1 MGKKKTKEAIRWG
14 GSDACIQ
21 ALDIL
26 WAKKSEA
33 DAEKQQKKEE
43 WYAKTFALDQER
55 LQLEQKRLAIEET
68 KEINEQE
75 RLHRRGIAEE
85 ERIMNIDMSCIVAWL
100 RCKSN
105 TTWAYKLKSWLV
117 ALATLVE
124 FKILHFLSIFISWII
139 LLANVCLSWTHYSLH
154 YYCWIFYT

>member
-1 MGKKKTKEAIRWG
+1 MGKKMTKEAIQRG

-75 RLHRRGIAEE
+75 RLHRRRIAEE
-85 ERIMNIDMSCIVAWL
+85 ERIMNIDISCIVAWL

-105 TTWAYKLKSWLV
+105 TT
-117 ALATLVE
+117 
-124 FKILHFLSIFISWII
+124 
-139 LLANVCLSWTHYSLH
+139 
-154 YYCWIFYT
+154 

>member
-1 MGKKKTKEAIRWG
+1 MGKKKTKEVIRRG

-75 RLHRRGIAEE
+75 RLHRQRIAEE
-85 ERIMNIDMSCIVAWL
+85 ERIMNIDMSCMAEMQKKYYMSLQVEVMARRI
-100 RCKSN
+100 SN
-105 TTWAYKLKSWLV
+105 SG
-117 ALATLVE
+117 
-124 FKILHFLSIFISWII
+124 
-139 LLANVCLSWTHYSLH
+139 
-154 YYCWIFYT
+154 